1 MSVGLS
7 GRDLGKWGRVGAEQV
22 DDGLS
27 VEQIEHDDWGPPPRD
42 ATRLVATVHALRRKP
57 LRALTPEDL
66 RLLVGQQVSLSLLVP
81 RALALLEHD
90 PLSEGDLYP
99 GDVLASVVRAPTPYW
114 RAHPEHL
121 TRLERVLDAVDARG
135 SGLTADLDD
144 FRARLR
150 DG

>member
-1 MSVGLS
+1 MGV
-7 GRDLGKWGRVGAEQV
+7 EQV

-27 VEQIEHDDWGPPPRD
+27 VEQIERDSWGPPPQG
-42 ATRLVATVHALRRKP
+42 ATRLVATVHELRRKA
-57 LRALTPEDL
+57 LRALSPEDL
-66 RLLVGQQVSLSLLVP
+66 RLLVGQQVGLSLLVP
-81 RALALLEHD
+81 RALAVLERD
-90 PLSEGDLYP
+90 PLTEGDLYP
-99 GDVLASVVRAPTPYW
+99 GDVLASVLRVPTSYW

-135 SGLTADLDD
+135 AGLTADVDG

>member
-1 MSVGLS
+1 M
-7 GRDLGKWGRVGAEQV
+7 

-27 VEQIEHDDWGPPPRD
+27 VEQVERDSWGPPPPD
-42 ATRLVATVHALRRKP
+42 ATRLVATVHELRRKP

-66 RLLVGQQVSLSLLVP
+66 RLLVGQQVGLSLLVP
-81 RALALLEHD
+81 RALALLERD
-90 PLSEGDLYP
+90 PLTEGDLYP
-99 GDVLASVVRAPTPYW
+99 GDLLASVVRVPAPYW

-121 TRLERVLDAVDARG
+121 RRLERVLDAVDARG
-135 SGLTADLDD
+135 AGLTADIDG